1 MDSPYTVTYN
11 WGKGLI
17 QRFGPGCFIVLVN
30 CQEMVRR
37 LKANL
42 SILDHDTPTQHIH
55 PQPTDVLVGK
65 TITLQ
70 HRHLPKDEKH
80 RWANQTQYR
89 YVMEIRFVAVD
100 LWIKRR
106 KKLLVVIKG
115 YGLWDT

>member
-1 MDSPYTVTYN
+1 MDSPYTMAYN
-11 WGKGLI
+11 WGVGLI

-37 LKANL
+37 HKANL
-42 SILDHDTPTQHIH
+42 SILDNDTPTQHNIH

-80 RWANQTQYR
+80 CWANK
-89 YVMEIRFVAVD
+89 IRHGDPVCCCRP
-100 LWIKRR
+100 LGQE
-106 KKLLVVIKG
+106 KKKD
-115 YGLWDT
+115 YWW